1 MMTRSNKLWRK
12 IVMVTLLTFSIN
24 LLPIAA
30 QAAST
35 NVVAETKGKT
45 ELTVSQI
52 KELAV
57 IYNPTNK
64 TYDLNQKKLDLNQ
77 TTTANSKRNAQ
88 SSLNSSY
95 DIDTSNVTAIQ
106 AEINN
111 IVTQYGENPAD
122 AAIAEQLSTL
132 RQQLSEAEASV
143 DAAYSAS
150 ASSFESA
157 VKNIEQ
163 LDQTLDSYDDEQED
177 LDKTKEDW
185 ETQVRMI
192 AEVLCMQVTQ
202 YEKNIALLEDQI
214 TLAEKALNLAQVQQE
229 LGMALTTDVQ
239 SSETSL
245 AESQQSLDDTNESLS
260 NVKRQI
266 NVLIGREQ
274 DSDLQVVSM
283 SVPIIVSTIPAY
295 SDSLAKE
302 FISNDYT
309 LKTYERS
316 IANYKDNVDGET
328 DSDVLQAADNN
339 IAAVK
344 LNIEERER
352 TLRDKVKSQL
362 AKMTTDL
369 ASYETSQTKVV
380 TERKN
385 LEVAQQKY
393 DLGML
398 TTSELLQYEISYK
411 NAVVTH
417 WKNSYNYYLD
427 WQEYKAMKNGTD
439 ISSYSQYR
447 I

>member
-1 MMTRSNKLWRK
+1 MTRSNKLWRK

-45 ELTVSQI
+45 ELTVAQI

-64 TYDLNQKKLDLNQ
+64 AYDLNQKKLDLNQ

-95 DIDTSNVTAIQ
+95 DIDTSSVTAIQ

-111 IVTQYGENPAD
+111 IVTQYGESPAD
-122 AAIAEQLSTL
+122 ATIAEQLSTL

-143 DAAYSAS
+143 DAAYAAS

-163 LDQTLDSYDDEQED
+163 LEQTLDSYDDEQED

-214 TLAEKALNLAQVQQE
+214 TLAEKALNLAQV
-229 LGMALTTDVQ
+229 
-239 SSETSL
+239 
-245 AESQQSLDDTNESLS
+245 
-260 NVKRQI
+260 
-266 NVLIGREQ
+266 
-274 DSDLQVVSM
+274 
-283 SVPIIVSTIPAY
+283 
-295 SDSLAKE
+295 
-302 FISNDYT
+302 
-309 LKTYERS
+309 
-316 IANYKDNVDGET
+316 
-328 DSDVLQAADNN
+328 
-339 IAAVK
+339 
-344 LNIEERER
+344 
-352 TLRDKVKSQL
+352 
-362 AKMTTDL
+362 
-369 ASYETSQTKVV
+369 
-380 TERKN
+380 
-385 LEVAQQKY
+385 
-393 DLGML
+393 
-398 TTSELLQYEISYK
+398 
-411 NAVVTH
+411 
-417 WKNSYNYYLD
+417 
-427 WQEYKAMKNGTD
+427 
-439 ISSYSQYR
+439 
-447 I
+447 